1 MANSAEWEIEPQRA
15 QRAQRV
21 INICTCWKPI
31 CLNLLCVLRVLCGL
45 FLEPPPLL
53 SERLR
58 YRVVKTFITGASGFV
73 GSAVLRRLIEEG
85 HAVVAL
91 VRPSSDRSNLAGLP
105 VETITGDLT
114 DPESFANGLV
124 GCNYLFHVAAD
135 YRLWVPR
142 PNEMYETNVTGTR
155 NLLLAAAQA
164 GVERIVYTSSVA
176 TLGLNSDGVPAD
188 ESTPVNFD
196 DMVGHYKR
204 SKFLAEAEV
213 KRLVEEQ
220 NLPVVIVN
228 PSTPVGPRDIRP
240 TPSGRVIV
248 DAASGRIPAYVDTGL
263 NLVNVDDVAVGHLLA
278 LNHGIIGRR
287 YILGAKNM
295 TLKEFLTE
303 VAIMA
308 GQSPPKVRL
317 PQGLILPIAYFAE
330 GWARLIGSVEPLI
343 TVDGVKLSK
352 KKMFF
357 SSERAERELGFRP
370 GPVKDALRDAINWF
384 RQNDYL
390 R

>member
-1 MANSAEWEIEPQRA
+1 
-15 QRAQRV
+15 
-21 INICTCWKPI
+21 
-31 CLNLLCVLRVLCGL
+31 
-45 FLEPPPLL
+45 
-53 SERLR
+53 
-58 YRVVKTFITGASGFV
+58 VKTFITGASGFV

-85 HAVVAL
+85 HTVVAL
-91 VRPSSDRSNLAGLP
+91 VRPSSDRSNLAGLA
-105 VETITGDLT
+105 VETVAGDLT
-114 DPESFANGLV
+114 DRDSFAAALV
-124 GCNYLFHVAAD
+124 GCDYLFHVAAD
-135 YRLWVPR
+135 YRLWVPK

-155 NLLLAAAQA
+155 NLMLAAAQA

-176 TLGLNSDGVPAD
+176 TLGLNSDGAPAD
-188 ESTPVNFD
+188 ESTPVTLA
-196 DMVGHYKR
+196 DMIGHYKR

-240 TPSGRVIV
+240 TPSGRVII

-278 LNHGIIGRR
+278 LNHGTIGNR
-287 YILGAKNM
+287 YILGAQNM
-295 TLKEFLTE
+295 TLKDFLTE

-317 PQGLILPIAYFAE
+317 PQGLILPVAYFAE
-330 GWARLIGSVEPLI
+330 GWARLFGRAEPLI

-370 GPVKDALRDAINWF
+370 GPVKEALRDALNWF